1 MVIERRMETT
11 EQTIDSPSDAAGT
24 LRGTQT
30 LLMWGAQGARTAVLR
45 SPRWHGLV
53 ATPGLVAGLTAAGI
67 VLSVL
72 LDRLFIIGPARFHW
86 EAVAG
91 GWYVPAVTA
100 WVCYLVRAQ
109 PVHER
114 DASTAPGAAH
124 LYCMML
130 VQSLVLSAALWL
142 PFSLIVRYEIL
153 DVQSV
158 AGAWAWWMFWLAT
171 LLWGLAAQ
179 LTLLWRAGT
188 RRIRPM
194 LAATLSLLLVAA
206 LFYRVGSADFW
217 YPERTDERA
226 DYPRF
231 ALTQE
236 VMESQQAVLGQRLD
250 EIQAGRPD
258 VVDVY
263 SISFAP
269 YADEDVF
276 RRESDMVSEVMIERF
291 DAAGR
296 TLQLINNARTVG
308 QWPWATPLNLQR
320 AIERVAE
327 AMDRDEDVLF
337 LHLTSHGAQDGE
349 LAANFWPI
357 SLDSV
362 RPADLKAWLDEAGIK
377 YRVISISACFSGSWI
392 PALADDNTL
401 VVTAADAEHTSY
413 GCGTRSDLTFFG
425 RAMYDEQLRSNTL
438 SFEAAH
444 AAAREVIKQREEEA
458 GKDDGYSNPQ
468 IRVGEAIRAQLAKLE
483 ERLAKHNP

>member
-1 MVIERRMETT
+1 MT
-11 EQTIDSPSDAAGT
+11 EQTIDAYGAAGRLSGART
-24 LRGTQT
+24 LF
-30 LLMWGAQGARTAVLR
+30 MWGARGARTVVLK
-45 SPRWHGLV
+45 SPRWQGLV
-53 ATPGLVAGLTAAGI
+53 ATPALVAGLTAAGI
-67 VLSVL
+67 VLTVL
-72 LDRLFIIGPARFHW
+72 LDRLFVMGPARFHW
-86 EAVAG
+86 QAVAS
-91 GWYVPAVTA
+91 GWYAPAVTA
-100 WVCYLVRAQ
+100 WVCYLMRPQ
-109 PVHER
+109 PAHEPGG
-114 DASTAPGAAH
+114 TAAPSAAH

-130 VQSLVLSAALWL
+130 AQSLVLSLALWL

-153 DVQSV
+153 DPQSV
-158 AGAWAWWMFWLAT
+158 PGAWTWWAFWPAT
-171 LLWGLAAQ
+171 LLWALAAQ

-194 LAATLSLLLVAA
+194 SAATLSLLLVTA
-206 LFYRVGSADFW
+206 LFYRVGSVDFW
-217 YPERTDERA
+217 YPEQTGERA
-226 DYPRF
+226 EYPRF

-236 VMESQQAVLGQRLD
+236 VMESQQAVLRQRLD
-250 EIQAGRPD
+250 GIHAGRPGT
-258 VVDVY
+258 VDVY

-276 RRESDMVSEVMIERF
+276 RRESALVSEVMVERF

-296 TLQLINNARTVG
+296 TLQLVNNARTVG
-308 QWPWATPLNLQR
+308 QWPWATPINLQR
-320 AIERVAE
+320 AIQRVAA
-327 AMDRDEDVLF
+327 AMDREEDVLF

-362 RPADLKAWLDEAGIK
+362 RPTDLKAWLDEAGIQ

-425 RAMYDEQLRSNTL
+425 RAMYDEQLRHNTL

-444 AAAREVIKQREEEA
+444 AAARKIIRQREEEA

-468 IRVGEAIRAQLAKLE
+468 IHVGEGIRGQLAKLE
-483 ERLAKHNP
+483 ARLARR